1 MKVILIQDVSGVA
14 NRDEVKEV
22 SDGYALNYL
31 FPRGL
36 ALKATPVNLTA
47 LSQKTQARQK
57 QDTKQLVQAQ
67 AYLSRFK
74 NKVVT
79 IDTKASSSGT
89 LYAAITAEQIADAI
103 QNEIKIPITPAQ
115 LVISEHLKTVGEHQV
130 TIKLHPTVSTTLT
143 IHIKAV

>member
-1 MKVILIQDVSGVA
+1 MQVIFIQDVSGVA

-36 ALKATPVNLTA
+36 ALKATPVNLVA
-47 LSQKTQARQK
+47 LAQKTQARQK

-79 IDTKASSSGT
+79 ITAKASSSGT

-115 LVISEHLKTVGEHQV
+115 LIISEHLKTVGEHQV
-130 TIKLHPTVSTTLT
+130 TVKLHPTVSANLT